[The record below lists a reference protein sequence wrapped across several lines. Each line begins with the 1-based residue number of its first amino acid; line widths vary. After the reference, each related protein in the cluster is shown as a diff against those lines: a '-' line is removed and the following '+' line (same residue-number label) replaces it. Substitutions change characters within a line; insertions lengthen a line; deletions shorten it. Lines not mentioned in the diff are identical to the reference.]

1 MDAQT
6 VVLEDYLEIRPG
18 KRELLK
24 KYIEKGNIIVAP
36 WYLQNDFYLTSGEAT
51 IRNLLEGRRLA
62 KEFGGCGTAGYAPD
76 QFGNIS
82 QLPQILQNFGIDNFV
97 FGRGYNRY

>member
-1 MDAQT
+1 MPFDKFRLKLVDMFDHLLDIIAQYPEYIFHMDAQT

-24 KYIEKGNIIVAP
+24 KYIAKGNIIVGP

-62 KEFGGCGTAGYAPD
+62 KEFGGCGTAG
-76 QFGNIS
+76 
-82 QLPQILQNFGIDNFV
+82 
-97 FGRGYNRY
+97 